1 MFLPTLGNQDR
12 FWHVFR
18 RRWVSDH
25 DCEDIMRASQDQLI
39 RPRGRRR
46 ALAAGLLAVAL
57 AFTSACTDGD
67 GGKPSSWQ
75 GGAETPAP
83 KASATISEPA
93 ADAKD
98 VPASTGITFAAKD
111 AQETT
116 VELKDA
122 AGKAVEGKLAADGKS
137 WLPSGALE
145 YGTSYTATVT
155 ATGDD
160 GRPATATSTFT
171 TMAKPDKQ
179 IRVSSFL
186 GDNQQVGV
194 GMPLIVKFSR
204 DIPED
209 YRDDVQRRMTVTSTP
224 AQEGIWHWVSPTEIR
239 YRPKEFWQANSKVS
253 YRVQAGG
260 LPMGDGYYGRAD
272 LSVDIKIGPKLIM
285 TVDNKTK
292 RMTVTRDGKVIK
304 TIPVSLGKKSTPSSS
319 GTMVVI
325 EKLRKTVFDTFE
337 ELGPE
342 DGYRTKI
349 DFAQRLTWGG
359 EFIHAAP
366 WSEGQQ
372 GSVNVSH
379 GCVNVSMANG
389 DWLFKNTEVGDPITV
404 KGTERKLQNGN
415 GWTDWNMSWDEYVK
429 GSALPYD
436 PDAPAAGA
444 DDAATPTPTP
454 TA

>member
-1 MFLPTLGNQDR
+1 
-12 FWHVFR
+12 
-18 RRWVSDH
+18 
-25 DCEDIMRASQDQLI
+25 MRATQDQLT
-39 RPRGRRR
+39 RRGGRRR
-46 ALAAGLLAVAL
+46 VFAAGLLAAVLAL
-57 AFTSACTDGD
+57 TSACTDGE

-75 GGAETPAP
+75 GGGESAP
-83 KASATISEPA
+83 KATATITEPA

-98 VPASTGITFAAKD
+98 VPASTGITF
-111 AQETT
+111 TT
-116 VELKDA
+116 KEAEDTAVELKDS
-122 AGKAVEGKLAADGKS
+122 AGAPVAGALAADGKS
-137 WLPSGALE
+137 WLPKGALK
-145 YGTSYTATVT
+145 YGETYTATVT

-160 GRPATATSTFT
+160 GKPAQATSTFT
-171 TMAKPDKQ
+171 TMAKPGNQ
-179 IRVSSFL
+179 VRVSSFL
-186 GDNQQVGV
+186 GDNQVVGV

-204 DIPED
+204 AIPED

-239 YRPKEFWQANSKVS
+239 YRPKEFWKAGSTIS

-260 LPMGDGYYGRAD
+260 LPLGDGWYGRAD
-272 LSVDIKIGPKLIM
+272 LTVDIKTGPAVIM

-292 RMTVTRDGKVIK
+292 RMTVTKDGKVIK

-349 DFAQRLTWGG
+349 DYAQRLTWGG

-379 GCVNVSMANG
+379 GCVNVSMKNG
-389 DWLFKNTEVGDPITV
+389 AWLFDNTRVGDPITV
-404 KGTERKLQNGN
+404 KGTERKLANGN

-436 PDAPAAGA
+436 PDAAAA
-444 DDAATPTPTP
+444 PDAEEAPGDATESPSAEP

>member
-1 MFLPTLGNQDR
+1 
-12 FWHVFR
+12 
-18 RRWVSDH
+18 
-25 DCEDIMRASQDQLI
+25 MRADQDQLNQGRGG
-39 RPRGRRR
+39 RPVGRRR
-46 ALAAGLLAVAL
+46 ALAAGLIAATLALTA
-57 AFTSACTDGD
+57 ACTSGGD
-67 GGKPSSWQ
+67 GKPSSWQ
-75 GGAETPAP
+75 GGTETPAP
-83 KASATISEPA
+83 KAAATISEPK

-98 VPASTGITFAAKD
+98 VPASTAIAFSTTEAE
-111 AQETT
+111 ETA
-116 VELKDA
+116 VELKDS
-122 AGKAVEGKLAADGKS
+122 AGKTVKGKLAADGKS
-137 WLPSGALE
+137 WLPSGALK
-145 YGTSYTATVT
+145 YGETYTATVT

-171 TMAKPDKQ
+171 TMAQPSKQ

-186 GDNQQVGV
+186 GDGQTVGV

-204 DIPED
+204 AIPES
-209 YRDDVQRRMTVTSTP
+209 YRDDVQRRMTVTSVP

-239 YRPKEFWQANSKVS
+239 YRPKQFWKPNSKVS

-260 LPMGDGYYGRAD
+260 LPMGSGWYGRAD
-272 LSVDIKIGPKLIM
+272 LTVDINIGPSLIM

-292 RMTVTRDGKVIK
+292 KMTVTKNGKAIK
-304 TIPVSLGKKSTPSSS
+304 TILVSLGKKSTPSSS

-342 DGYRTKI
+342 EGYRTKI
-349 DFAQRLTWGG
+349 DYAQRLTWGG

-379 GCVNVSMANG
+379 GCVNVSMADG
-389 DWLFKNTEVGDPITV
+389 AWLFANTRIGDPITV

-415 GWTDWNMSWDEYVK
+415 GWTDWNMSWNEYVK
-429 GSALPYD
+429 GSALPYEPPTEPSTDATPD
-436 PDAPAAGA
+436 PDV
-444 DDAATPTPTP
+444 TPTTD
-454 TA
+454 

>member
-1 MFLPTLGNQDR
+1 
-12 FWHVFR
+12 
-18 RRWVSDH
+18 
-25 DCEDIMRASQDQLI
+25 MRASQDQLI
-39 RPRGRRR
+39 RPGGRRR
-46 ALAAGLLAVAL
+46 VFAAGLLAVAL

-67 GGKPSSWQ
+67 GGKSSSWH
-75 GGAETPAP
+75 GGGENPAP
-83 KASATISEPA
+83 KAAATISEPA

-98 VPASTGITFAAKD
+98 VAASTGITFTTKD
-111 AQETT
+111 AVETA

-122 AGKAVEGKLAADGKS
+122 AGKAVEGALAKDGKS
-137 WLPSGALE
+137 WLPAGALA

-155 ATGDD
+155 AKGDD
-160 GRPATATSTFT
+160 GLPATATSTFT
-171 TMAKPDKQ
+171 TMAKPGNQ
-179 IRVSSFL
+179 VRVSSFL
-186 GDNQQVGV
+186 GDNQVVGV

-239 YRPKEFWQANSKVS
+239 YRPKEFWKPNSKVS

-260 LPMGDGYYGRAD
+260 LPMGAGWYGRAD
-272 LSVDIKIGPKLIM
+272 LSVDVKIGAAVVM

-292 RMTVTRDGKVIK
+292 RMTVTRNGSVIK

-342 DGYRTKI
+342 EGYRTKI

-372 GSVNVSH
+372 GTTNVSH

-389 DWLFKNTEVGDPITV
+389 DWLFKNTQIGDPITV

-429 GSALPYD
+429 GSALPYEPPAD
-436 PDAPAAGA
+436 PDATTPAPDGA
-444 DDAATPTPTP
+444 VTPSPTP

>member
-1 MFLPTLGNQDR
+1 
-12 FWHVFR
+12 
-18 RRWVSDH
+18 
-25 DCEDIMRASQDQLI
+25 MRASQDQLI

-46 ALAAGLLAVAL
+46 VLAAGLLAVAL
-57 AFTSACTDGD
+57 AFTAACTDGNGD

-83 KASATISEPA
+83 KASATIAEPA

-98 VPASTGITFAAKD
+98 VPASTGITFTTKD
-111 AQETT
+111 AQETA

-122 AGKAVEGKLAADGKS
+122 AGKAVKGTLAADGKS
-137 WLPSGALE
+137 WLPSEALE
-145 YGTSYTATVT
+145 YGTAYTATVT

-204 DIPED
+204 DVPED

-224 AQEGIWHWVSPTEIR
+224 AQPGIWHWVSPTEVR
-239 YRPKEFWQANSKVS
+239 YRPKEFWKANSKVS

-272 LSVDIKIGPKLIM
+272 LSVDIKIGPKLLM

-436 PDAPAAGA
+436 PDAPAAP
-444 DDAATPTPTP
+444 DAASTPSPTP

>member
-1 MFLPTLGNQDR
+1 
-12 FWHVFR
+12 
-18 RRWVSDH
+18 
-25 DCEDIMRASQDQLI
+25 MRADQDKLI
-39 RPRGRRR
+39 RRGGGRPGGRRR
-46 ALAAGLLAVAL
+46 LWAAGVLAVAL
-57 AFTSACTDGD
+57 TLTSACT
-67 GGKPSSWQ
+67 GGGNDKPSSWQ
-75 GGAETPAP
+75 GASETPAP
-83 KASATISEPA
+83 KAAATISEPQ

-98 VPASTGITFAAKD
+98 VPASTGIAFTTTD
-111 AQETT
+111 AVETA
-116 VELKDA
+116 VELKDS
-122 AGKAVEGKLAADGKS
+122 AGKAVEGTLATDGKS
-137 WLPSGALE
+137 WLPAGALE
-145 YGTSYTATVT
+145 YGATYTATVT

-171 TMAKPDKQ
+171 TMAKPANQ
-179 IRVSSFL
+179 VRVSSFL
-186 GDNQQVGV
+186 GDGQTVGV

-204 DIPED
+204 AVPED

-224 AQEGIWHWVSPTEIR
+224 AQEGIWHWVSPTEVR
-239 YRPKEFWQANSKVS
+239 YRPKEFWKANSKVS

-260 LPMGDGYYGRAD
+260 LPMGDGWYGRAD
-272 LSVDIKIGPKLIM
+272 LTVDVNIGPSLIM

-292 RMTVTRDGKVIK
+292 RMTVTRNGSVIK

-349 DFAQRLTWGG
+349 DYAQRLTWGG

-389 DWLFKNTEVGDPITV
+389 AWLFTNTRIGDPITV

-415 GWTDWNMSWDEYVK
+415 GWTDWNLSWDDYVK
-429 GSALPYD
+429 GSALPYEPPAAPGTDVTPD
-436 PDAPAAGA
+436 PDTTPS
-444 DDAATPTPTP
+444 ATPT
-454 TA
+454 A

>member
-1 MFLPTLGNQDR
+1 
-12 FWHVFR
+12 
-18 RRWVSDH
+18 
-25 DCEDIMRASQDQLI
+25 MRATQDQLT
-39 RPRGRRR
+39 RRGGRRR
-46 ALAAGLLAVAL
+46 VFAAGLLAAVLAL
-57 AFTSACTDGD
+57 TSACTDGE

-75 GGAETPAP
+75 GGGESAP
-83 KASATISEPA
+83 KAAATITEPA

-98 VPASTGITFAAKD
+98 VPASTGITF
-111 AQETT
+111 TT
-116 VELKDA
+116 KEAEDTAVELKDS
-122 AGKAVEGKLAADGKS
+122 AGAPVAGALAADGKS
-137 WLPSGALE
+137 WLPKGALK
-145 YGTSYTATVT
+145 YGETYTATVT

-160 GRPATATSTFT
+160 GKPAQATSTFT
-171 TMAKPDKQ
+171 TMAKPGNQ
-179 IRVSSFL
+179 VRVSSFL
-186 GDNQQVGV
+186 GDDQVVGV

-204 DIPED
+204 AIPED

-239 YRPKEFWQANSKVS
+239 YRPKEFWKAGSTIS

-260 LPMGDGYYGRAD
+260 LPLGDGWYGRAD
-272 LSVDIKIGPKLIM
+272 LTVDVKTGPAVIM

-292 RMTVTRDGKVIK
+292 RMTVTKDGKVIK

-342 DGYRTKI
+342 EGYRTKI
-349 DFAQRLTWGG
+349 DYAQRLTWGG

-379 GCVNVSMANG
+379 GCVNVSMKNG
-389 DWLFKNTEVGDPITV
+389 AWLFDNTRVGDPITV
-404 KGTERKLQNGN
+404 KGTERKLANGN

-436 PDAPAAGA
+436 PDAA
-444 DDAATPTPTP
+444 AATNAEEAPGDATESPSAEP